1 MKLIVGL
8 GNPGT
13 RYTRTRHNVG
23 RRLVETLASRL
34 KASWKPHR
42 ALQARVAEVHPTRS
56 SPERARAAVKDG
68 LSFLAATPELFMN
81 VSGEAVRLLVYHFK
95 IDPPSDLLVVVDD
108 VALSFGR
115 LRLRASGQDGGH
127 KGLRSVEAAL
137 GNQDYARLRIGIAP
151 SRATGQT
158 LEKYVLSVFRPDE
171 EKELPAI
178 LERGIE
184 SCLLW
189 LTAPIERAMDRTN
202 ALYY

>member
-23 RRLVETLASRL
+23 RRLIETLASRV
-34 KASWKPHR
+34 KAGWKSHR
-42 ALQARVAEVHPTRS
+42 ALQARVADAEQN
-56 SPERARAAVKDG
+56 E
-68 LSFLAATPELFMN
+68 LSFLLATPELFMN
-81 VSGEAVRLLVYHFK
+81 ESGTAVRLLVHHFK
-95 IDPPSDLLVVVDD
+95 INPPSDLLVVVDD

-115 LRLRASGQDGGH
+115 LRLRANGQDGGH

-171 EKELPAI
+171 EKELPSI
-178 LERGIE
+178 LERGIQ